1 MKRNFLLLLL
11 LTSASII
18 LAQGSNANKR
28 KIAQLEAQGH
38 LIEAAQLYISM
49 HNEGVREATLKAAMA
64 LYQIGK
70 YKEALVYFQK
80 ADSLGVLDQ
89 NDQVFGYFECLK
101 SVKKYKE
108 ADQLIQTHVNKNMNA
123 PELQIHA
130 DKEKFYERLM
140 GYGRTI
146 IKTVPINSIYSEF
159 GPTVLDGWLYFE
171 STRVTKENS
180 ELHGLNNQAFF
191 NLYAHPIGDPSN
203 AVVMPQ
209 GNFGKSQVSISSG
222 GKQTLSI
229 PADINK
235 SHHDGPVYLSPEGK
249 HMFYTTNWDHQGKTK
264 YKNPYLNLSY
274 SSTALENSEKKEV
287 GKLHLNI
294 YYSTRE
300 NNVWSEPVSFPYNN
314 DAWSNQHAFFDEKTN
329 TLYFSSNM
337 PGGLGGFDIWRSVI
351 MEDQWTKPENL
362 GPNVNTVKNEGFP
375 TLSTD
380 GYLIFASNG
389 WPGLGG
395 LDLFV
400 SEYPDQQPIN
410 LMAGLNT
417 EMDDFG
423 MTFISKGKGYLVSN
437 RKESVGDDDIFEFE
451 IILDDILEFNKPA
464 YQLMLA
470 DASTGAKIPGSVVLT
485 QRGAKR
491 TLQVAAN
498 GQDFRLADPKA
509 QFEASAEGYFPAK
522 MSFKDYTGTG
532 PVVISLQPVPAPKP
546 EPTVIE
552 IVPIYFDYNKA
563 NIRKDAAADLDNL
576 VETLNGN
583 PTLTIEASSHTD
595 CRGTDSYN
603 QKLSE
608 RRLKATLDYLKKKVI
623 NPERL
628 NGVGLGETKPANPCD
643 CEKPVSVRCEEAVHQ
658 KNRRT
663 EFMVVKY

>member
-1 MKRNFLLLLL
+1 MSLHDKGERE
-11 LTSASII
+11 ASI
-18 LAQGSNANKR
+18 N
-28 KIAQLEAQGH
+28 
-38 LIEAAQLYISM
+38 
-49 HNEGVREATLKAAMA
+49 AAMN
-64 LYQIGK
+64 LYKIGK
-70 YKEALVYFQK
+70 YKEAQFYFQHADSIGSLDK
-80 ADSLGVLDQ
+80 ADEI
-89 NDQVFGYFECLK
+89 FAYFECLK
-101 SVKKYKE
+101 SAKKYKE
-108 ADQLIQTHVNKNMNA
+108 ADQLIRTHLPKNQAAAELVLNA
-123 PELQIHA
+123 E
-130 DKEKFYERLM
+130 KESYYEKLM
-140 GYGRTI
+140 GYGKTKI
-146 IKTVPINSIYSEF
+146 TTVPINSTYSDF

-171 STRVTKENS
+171 STRLTAENS
-180 ELHGLNNQAFF
+180 KIHGINNQGFF
-191 NLYAHPIGDPSN
+191 NLYGHPIGGGSS
-203 AVVMPQ
+203 AIVAPQ
-209 GNFGKSQVSISSG
+209 GVFGKPQVTISSE

-235 SHHDGPVYLSPEGK
+235 THHDGPVFLTPSGK
-249 HMFYTTNWDHQGKTK
+249 FLFYTTNWDHEGKTD
-264 YKNPYLNLSY
+264 YKNPYLNLGYSY
-274 SSTALENSEKKEV
+274 DALEKSQKKEV
-287 GKLHLNI
+287 GKIHLNI

-300 NNVWSEPVSFPYNN
+300 NSIWSAPVPFPFNN
-314 DAWSNQHAFFDEKTN
+314 DAWSNQHAYFDEKTS
-329 TLYFSSNM
+329 TVYFSSNM
-337 PGGLGGFDIWRSVI
+337 PGGMGGFDIWKSVLKGST
-351 MEDQWTKPENL
+351 WSKPENL
-362 GPNVNTVKNEGFP
+362 GPFVNSVKHEVFP
-375 TLSTD
+375 AISSD
-380 GYLIFASNG
+380 GYLVFSSNG

-400 SEYPDQQPIN
+400 SEFDDQQPIN

-423 MTFISKGKGYLVSN
+423 MTFTGKGTGYFVSN
-437 RKESVGDDDIFEFE
+437 RKESMGDDDIFQFE
-451 IILDDILEFNKPA
+451 IFLDDILEYNKPT
-464 YQLMLA
+464 YQIILVDGA
-470 DASTGAKIPGSVVLT
+470 TGAKIPGSVVLT

-532 PVVISLQPVPAPKP
+532 PVVIRLQPVPAPKP
-546 EPTVIE
+546 EPVVIE
-552 IVPIYFDYNKA
+552 IVPIYFDYDKA
-563 NIRKDAAADLDNL
+563 NIRKDAAADLDKL

-608 RRLKATLDYLKKKVI
+608 RRLKATLEYLKKKVI

-643 CEKPVSVRCEEAVHQ
+643 CEQPVSAGCEEDVHQ